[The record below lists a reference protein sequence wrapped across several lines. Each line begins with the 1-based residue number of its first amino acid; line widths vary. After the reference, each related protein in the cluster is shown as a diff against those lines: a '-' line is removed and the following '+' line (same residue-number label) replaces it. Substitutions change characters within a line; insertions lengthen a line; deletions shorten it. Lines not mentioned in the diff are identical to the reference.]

1 MALDTNGRPSRSLA
15 DRRLLVVVA
24 TAVPV
29 WNFYGFAIDFF
40 RDTWGDAPIPVVA
53 ISYALNAGF
62 VVLLPFLPGGGRPA
76 LSGAALLGS
85 AMAAWS
91 AVGTAFTP
99 VPRLVYAAIPAVLGA
114 ATAALA
120 IAGLAGDRR
129 GERRVRSP
137 VAAAR

>member
-1 MALDTNGRPSRSLA
+1 MAPDTKGRQPMLA
-15 DRRLLVVVA
+15 DRRLLVTVA

-29 WNFYGFAIDFF
+29 WNLYGFAIDFF
-40 RDTWGDAPIPVVA
+40 GDTWAGAPIPVVA

-62 VVLLPFLPGGGRPA
+62 VVLLPFLAREGRRA

-85 AMAAWS
+85 AMAVWS
-91 AVGTAFTP
+91 AVGTVFTP
-99 VPRLVYAAIPAVLGA
+99 ASKVVYPLIPALLGA
-114 ATAALA
+114 ATAVLA
-120 IAGLAGDRR
+120 IADLAGDRR